1 MLDKLKENH
10 FSFFRIL
17 FGAYLCI
24 HLAMLIPYASEIW
37 SSDGILPEASFN
49 LTNGVFPNILN
60 YFDSP
65 LQVTLFVCILTIC
78 SIFITIGYKRALFAF
93 ILWYGW
99 VCLFDRNN
107 LISNPGIPF
116 VGWLLLCCSLIPS
129 GEGLSVS
136 KVKKDWKLPKIL
148 FIGAW
153 VIMAVSYTL
162 SGIDKFNSPSWF
174 DGTAILHLLNNPL
187 ARDWF
192 IRDFLLLLPKEL
204 IYLMTWSILALEI
217 LFLPFSIWSKT
228 RKYAWLLMVI
238 MHFGILLIVDFADLT
253 FGMLMIHA
261 FTLDVN
267 WIQSK
272 KTEN

>member
-1 MLDKLKENH
+1 MLNKLKENH

-174 DGTAILHLLNNPL
+174 DGTAILHLLNNPR

-192 IRDFLLLLPKEL
+192 IRDFL
-204 IYLMTWSILALEI
+204 
-217 LFLPFSIWSKT
+217 
-228 RKYAWLLMVI
+228 
-238 MHFGILLIVDFADLT
+238 
-253 FGMLMIHA
+253 
-261 FTLDVN
+261 
-267 WIQSK
+267 
-272 KTEN
+272 